1 MAKTKCSVQ
10 HERQYARG
18 GNTHMARPQSAGP
31 QRPSTTAHAVKGT
44 GGKSAKG
51 GPHSAVPGRTL
62 SAKAGRTRKKP
73 RPFAGRGAELS
84 GLFGPIRCALTGWAE
99 PFLVALP
106 TC

>member
-51 GPHSAVPGRTL
+51 GPHSAVP
-62 SAKAGRTRKKP
+62 
-73 RPFAGRGAELS
+73 
-84 GLFGPIRCALTGWAE
+84 
-99 PFLVALP
+99 VALCRP
-106 TC
+106 KPGEHEKNPDHLLAEERN